1 MKKNNF
7 KIVKIDKSKN
17 LFNYEKKILINELIL
32 DLKLGYYDFEKEKAQ
47 KVKFSLEIDYQDKK
61 PSNDKDI
68 KSIVNYGTIVKFIT
82 KLIKKKHYNFLETLA
97 EAVFDELFKDKR
109 IAKIMLKIEK
119 LEILKQCSS
128 VGIQI
133 TKKEVMISSEIGKEV
148 IKKELPLIPKL
159 PGVYRMLNDKG
170 DILYVGKAKNLP
182 NRLKSYV
189 SEKNHI
195 IRTERMLSQT
205 RKLEITTTSNESEAL
220 LLEANLIKKYK
231 PKFNILLRDDKSFPF
246 IFIGNK
252 DKWPQIK
259 RHRGKKTKK
268 GFYFGPFASAG
279 SANWTIKMIQKI
291 FHLRVCD
298 DTVFKNRERPCIL
311 YQIKRC
317 SGPCV
322 GYIEKNEYKKTVDD
336 AIEFVSGKSRKIQK
350 SLSDQMEKA
359 SDNLDFEKAG
369 ILRDR
374 IKSLNIIQSSQRIN
388 EANLIEADVIA
399 GYKESGKTCIQ
410 VFFYRSKQ
418 NWGNQAFFPKHD
430 PDEKLSDILNSFVS
444 QFYENKSVP
453 SSIILSEEIKE
464 KILIEKTLS
473 QKEEK
478 QIDISIAK
486 KGSKLKVIN
495 QAIKNAKDSLTR
507 KLYES
512 QNNREL
518 FDAVA
523 NKFNL
528 ETNIN
533 LIEVYDNSH
542 IQGTNSVGA
551 LIAYGDEGF
560 IKKRYRKFNI
570 KIQKNEQDDY
580 GMMREVLNRRFKRAI
595 QEKDNYLTFPDLVLI
610 DGGKGQY
617 SVARET
623 LNELGLHDL
632 PIVAI
637 AKGKQRNSGNETFF
651 HNGKEFKF
659 IKNDPTLFFLQ
670 RIRDESHRFAI
681 SAHRA
686 KRKKGISKSLLD
698 QIEGI
703 GSIRKRALLNHF
715 GSARAVESASLD
727 EIKSVEGVEAKV
739 AKKIYN
745 FFHE

>member
-1 MKKNNF
+1 
-7 KIVKIDKSKN
+7 
-17 LFNYEKKILINELIL
+17 
-32 DLKLGYYDFEKEKAQ
+32 
-47 KVKFSLEIDYQDKK
+47 
-61 PSNDKDI
+61 
-68 KSIVNYGTIVKFIT
+68 
-82 KLIKKKHYNFLETLA
+82 
-97 EAVFDELFKDKR
+97 
-109 IAKIMLKIEK
+109 
-119 LEILKQCSS
+119 
-128 VGIQI
+128 
-133 TKKEVMISSEIGKEV
+133 MISSDIGKKV

-159 PGVYRMLNDKG
+159 PGVYRMLNDKNE
-170 DILYVGKAKNLP
+170 ILYVGKAKNLP
-182 NRLKSYV
+182 NRLKSYIA
-189 SEKNHI
+189 EKNHV

-205 RKLEITTTSNESEAL
+205 KKLEITTTSNESEAL
-220 LLEANLIKKYK
+220 LLEANLIKKHK

-259 RHRGKKTKK
+259 RYRGKKDKE

-311 YQIKRC
+311 YEIKRC

-322 GYIEKNEYKKTVDD
+322 GYIKKEEYKKTVND

-359 SDNLDFEKAG
+359 SEDLDFEKAV

-418 NWGNQAFFPKHD
+418 NWGNQSFFPKHD
-430 PDEKLSDILNSFVS
+430 PDEKLSNILNSFVS

-453 SSIILSEEIKE
+453 SSIILSEQIEE
-464 KILIEKTLS
+464 KVLIEKTLS
-473 QKEEK
+473 QKEK
-478 QIDISIAK
+478 RQINISVAK

-495 QAIKNAKDSLTR
+495 NAIKNAKDSLNR

-523 NKFNL
+523 KKFNL

-551 LIAYGDEGF
+551 LITYGDEGF

-570 KIQKNEQDDY
+570 KVQKNKQDDY
-580 GMMREVLNRRFKRAI
+580 GMMREILNRRFKRAV
-595 QEKDNYLTFPDLVLI
+595 QEKDNYLTFPDLVLV

-623 LNELGLHDL
+623 LNELGLHDI
-632 PIVAI
+632 PILAI
-637 AKGKQRNSGNETFF
+637 AKGKFRNSGNETFF

-659 IKNDPTLFFLQ
+659 AKNDPTLFFLQ

-681 SAHRA
+681 STHRA

-727 EIKSVEGVEAKV
+727 EIKSVEGVEVKV

>member
-1 MKKNNF
+1 
-7 KIVKIDKSKN
+7 
-17 LFNYEKKILINELIL
+17 
-32 DLKLGYYDFEKEKAQ
+32 
-47 KVKFSLEIDYQDKK
+47 
-61 PSNDKDI
+61 
-68 KSIVNYGTIVKFIT
+68 
-82 KLIKKKHYNFLETLA
+82 
-97 EAVFDELFKDKR
+97 
-109 IAKIMLKIEK
+109 
-119 LEILKQCSS
+119 
-128 VGIQI
+128 
-133 TKKEVMISSEIGKEV
+133 MISSDIGKEV
-148 IKKELPLIPKL
+148 IKKELSLIPKL
-159 PGVYRMLNDKG
+159 PGIYKMLNSKNE
-170 DILYVGKAKNLP
+170 ILYVGKAKNLP

-189 SEKNHI
+189 SEKSHI

-205 RKLEITTTSNESEAL
+205 TKLEITSTSNESEAL

-246 IFIGNK
+246 IFISNK
-252 DKWPQIK
+252 ENWPQIK
-259 RHRGKKTKK
+259 KHRGKKNKE
-268 GFYFGPFASAG
+268 GFFFGPFASAG

-291 FHLRVCD
+291 FQIRVCD

-322 GYIEKNEYKKTVDD
+322 GYIEENEYKKTVED

-350 SLSDQMEKA
+350 NLSNQMEKA
-359 SDNLDFEKAG
+359 SEELDFEKAT

-388 EANLIEADVIA
+388 EANLVEADVIA

-410 VFFYRSKQ
+410 VFFYRAKQ
-418 NWGNQAFFPKHD
+418 NWGNQSFFPKHD
-430 PDEKLSDILNSFVS
+430 PEENLTEIINSFIS

-453 SSIILSEEIKE
+453 ASIILSEEIKE
-464 KILIEKTLS
+464 KKLIEKTLS
-473 QKEEK
+473 QKENK
-478 QIDISIAK
+478 QITISVVK

-495 QAIKNAKDSLTR
+495 QALKNAKDSLNR

-512 QNNREL
+512 KNNKDL
-518 FDAVA
+518 FEAVSK
-523 NKFNL
+523 KFNL

-551 LIAYGDEGF
+551 LITYGDDGF

-570 KIQKNEQDDY
+570 KIQKNVQDDY
-580 GMMREVLNRRFKRAI
+580 GMMIEVLNRRFKRVV
-595 QEKDNYLTFPDLVLI
+595 QEKDDYLTLPDLVLI

-623 LNELGLHDL
+623 MNELGLHSI
-632 PIVAI
+632 PVIAI
-637 AKGKQRNSGNETFF
+637 AKGKFRNSGNETFF
-651 HNGKEFKF
+651 NNGKTYKF
-659 IKNDPTLFFLQ
+659 QKNDPTLFFLQ
-670 RIRDESHRFAI
+670 RLRDESHRFAI

-686 KRKKGISKSLLD
+686 KRKKSISKSLLD
-698 QIEGI
+698 QIQGI
-703 GSIRKRALLNHF
+703 GSMRKRALLNHF

-727 EIKSVEGVEAKV
+727 EIKSVQGVEEKV

>member
-1 MKKNNF
+1 
-7 KIVKIDKSKN
+7 
-17 LFNYEKKILINELIL
+17 
-32 DLKLGYYDFEKEKAQ
+32 
-47 KVKFSLEIDYQDKK
+47 
-61 PSNDKDI
+61 
-68 KSIVNYGTIVKFIT
+68 
-82 KLIKKKHYNFLETLA
+82 
-97 EAVFDELFKDKR
+97 
-109 IAKIMLKIEK
+109 
-119 LEILKQCSS
+119 
-128 VGIQI
+128 
-133 TKKEVMISSEIGKEV
+133 MISSDIGKEV

-159 PGVYRMLNDKG
+159 PGVYRMLNLNNE
-170 DILYVGKAKNLP
+170 ILYVGKAKNLP

-205 RKLEITTTSNESEAL
+205 KRLEITTTSNESEAL
-220 LLEANLIKKYK
+220 LLEANLIKKHK

-246 IFIGNK
+246 VFIGNK

-259 RHRGKKTKK
+259 KHRGKKSKE
-268 GFYFGPFASAG
+268 GFFFGPFASAG

-291 FHLRVCD
+291 FHLRVCE

-322 GYIEKNEYKKTVDD
+322 GYISEQEYKQTVKDS
-336 AIEFVSGKSRKIQK
+336 IEFISGKSRKIQK

-359 SDNLDFEKAG
+359 SDELDFEKAT

-374 IKSLNIIQSSQRIN
+374 IKALNIIQSSQKIN
-388 EANLIEADVIA
+388 EANLVEADVIA

-430 PDEKLSDILNSFVS
+430 PDENLKDILNSFVS

-453 SSIILSEEIKE
+453 KLLIINEEIKE
-464 KILIEKTLS
+464 KKLIEKTLS
-473 QKEEK
+473 KKENK
-478 QIDISIAK
+478 QINISVAK
-486 KGSKLKVIN
+486 QGSKLKVIN
-495 QAIKNAKDSLTR
+495 QAIKNAKDSLNR

-512 QNNREL
+512 QNNKEL
-518 FDAVA
+518 FEKVSK
-523 NKFNL
+523 KFNL

-542 IQGTNSVGA
+542 IQGSNSVGA
-551 LIAYGDEGF
+551 MIAYGDDGF

-570 KIQKNEQDDY
+570 KTQKNLQDDY
-580 GMMREVLNRRFKRAI
+580 GMMKEVLGRRFKRAV
-595 QEKDNYLTFPDLVLI
+595 QEKDNFLSLPDLVLI

-623 LNELGLHDL
+623 MNELGLHNL

-637 AKGKQRNSGNETFF
+637 AKGKFRNSGNETFF
-651 HNGKEFKF
+651 YNGKEFKF
-659 IKNDPTLFFLQ
+659 LKNDPTLFFLQ
-670 RIRDESHRFAI
+670 RLRDESHRFAI

-686 KRKKGISKSLLD
+686 KRKKGISRSLLD
-698 QIEGI
+698 QITGV

-715 GSARAVESASLD
+715 GSARSVESASLD
-727 EIKSVEGVEAKV
+727 EIKSVEGVEEKV

>member
-1 MKKNNF
+1 
-7 KIVKIDKSKN
+7 
-17 LFNYEKKILINELIL
+17 
-32 DLKLGYYDFEKEKAQ
+32 
-47 KVKFSLEIDYQDKK
+47 
-61 PSNDKDI
+61 
-68 KSIVNYGTIVKFIT
+68 
-82 KLIKKKHYNFLETLA
+82 
-97 EAVFDELFKDKR
+97 
-109 IAKIMLKIEK
+109 ML
-119 LEILKQCSS
+119 
-128 VGIQI
+128 
-133 TKKEVMISSEIGKEV
+133 SSETGKEV
-148 IKKELPLIPKL
+148 IKKELPLMPKL
-159 PGVYRMLNDKG
+159 PGVYRMLNSKNE
-170 DILYVGKAKNLP
+170 ILYVGKAKNLT

-205 RKLEITTTSNESEAL
+205 KKLEITTTSNESEAL

-231 PKFNILLRDDKSFPF
+231 PKYNILLRDDKSFPF

-252 DKWPQIK
+252 EKWPQIK
-259 RHRGKKTKK
+259 RHRGKKNKE

-322 GYIEKNEYKKTVDD
+322 GYIKNDEYKQTVED

-350 SLSDQMEKA
+350 NLSQQMEKA
-359 SDNLDFEKAG
+359 SEELDFERAT

-430 PDEKLSDILNSFVS
+430 PDESLKEILNSFIS

-453 SSIILSEEIKE
+453 KLIIINEEIKE
-464 KILIEKTLS
+464 KTLIEKTLS
-473 QKEEK
+473 KKESKE
-478 QIDISIAK
+478 INISVAK

-495 QAIKNAKDSLTR
+495 QAIKNAKDSLNR

-512 QNNREL
+512 QNNRDL
-518 FDAVA
+518 FDKVA
-523 NKFNL
+523 KKFDL
-528 ETNIN
+528 ETNVS
-533 LIEVYDNSH
+533 LVEVYDNSH

-551 LIAYGDEGF
+551 LITFGEEGF

-570 KIQKNEQDDY
+570 KIKQNEQDDY
-580 GMMREVLNRRFKRAI
+580 GMMKEVLNRRFKKAI
-595 QEKDNYLTFPDLVLI
+595 QEKDNYLSFPDLVLI

-617 SVARET
+617 STARET
-623 LNELGLHDL
+623 LNELGLHDI
-632 PIVAI
+632 PIIAI
-637 AKGKQRNSGNETFF
+637 AKGKFRNSGDETFF
-651 HNGKEFKF
+651 HNGKSFKF
-659 IKNDPTLFFLQ
+659 QKNDPTLFFLQ
-670 RIRDESHRFAI
+670 RMRDEAHRFAI

-727 EIKSVEGVEAKV
+727 EIKTVEGVEEKV

>member
-1 MKKNNF
+1 
-7 KIVKIDKSKN
+7 
-17 LFNYEKKILINELIL
+17 
-32 DLKLGYYDFEKEKAQ
+32 
-47 KVKFSLEIDYQDKK
+47 
-61 PSNDKDI
+61 
-68 KSIVNYGTIVKFIT
+68 
-82 KLIKKKHYNFLETLA
+82 
-97 EAVFDELFKDKR
+97 
-109 IAKIMLKIEK
+109 
-119 LEILKQCSS
+119 
-128 VGIQI
+128 
-133 TKKEVMISSEIGKEV
+133 MISSEIGKEV
-148 IKKELPLIPKL
+148 IKKELPLIPKS
-159 PGVYRMLNDKG
+159 PGVYRMLNSKNDV
-170 DILYVGKAKNLP
+170 LYVGKAKNLP

-205 RKLEITTTSNESEAL
+205 TKVEIILTSNESEAL
-220 LLEANLIKKYK
+220 LLEANLIKKFK

-259 RHRGKKTKK
+259 RHRGKKSKE

-322 GYIEKNEYKKTVDD
+322 GYVKENDYKSTVND

-350 SLSDQMEKA
+350 NLSSQMEIA
-359 SDNLDFEKAG
+359 SEELDFEKAA
-369 ILRDR
+369 IIRDR
-374 IKSLNIIQSSQRIN
+374 IKSLNIIQSSQRVN
-388 EANLIEADVIA
+388 EANLVEADVIA

-444 QFYENKSVP
+444 QFYENKTVP
-453 SSIILSEEIKE
+453 SSIILSEEIRE

-473 QKEEK
+473 EKEDK
-478 QIDISIAK
+478 QISISVAK
-486 KGSKLKVIN
+486 KGSKLKVIS
-495 QAIKNAKDSLTR
+495 QAIKNAKDSLNR
-507 KLYES
+507 KIYES
-512 QNNREL
+512 QNNRDL
-518 FDAVA
+518 FESVSK
-523 NKFNL
+523 KFNL

-551 LIAYGDEGF
+551 LITYGEEGF
-560 IKKRYRKFNI
+560 VKKRYRKFNI
-570 KIQKNEQDDY
+570 KILKNKQDDY
-580 GMMREVLNRRFKRAI
+580 GMMKEVLNRRFRRAV
-595 QEKDNYLTFPDLVLI
+595 QEKDNYLTLPDLVLI

-623 LNELGLHDL
+623 MNELGLHDI
-632 PIVAI
+632 PIIAI
-637 AKGKQRNSGNETFF
+637 AKGKFRNSGNETFF
-651 HNGKEFKF
+651 NNGKEFKF
-659 IKNDPTLFFLQ
+659 SKNDPTLFFLQ
-670 RIRDESHRFAI
+670 RIRDEAHRFAI

-698 QIEGI
+698 QIDGI

-715 GSARAVESASLD
+715 GSVRAVESASFD
-727 EIKSVEGVEAKV
+727 EIKSVEGVEEKV

-745 FFHE
+745 YFHE

>member
-1 MKKNNF
+1 
-7 KIVKIDKSKN
+7 
-17 LFNYEKKILINELIL
+17 
-32 DLKLGYYDFEKEKAQ
+32 
-47 KVKFSLEIDYQDKK
+47 
-61 PSNDKDI
+61 
-68 KSIVNYGTIVKFIT
+68 
-82 KLIKKKHYNFLETLA
+82 
-97 EAVFDELFKDKR
+97 
-109 IAKIMLKIEK
+109 ML
-119 LEILKQCSS
+119 
-128 VGIQI
+128 
-133 TKKEVMISSEIGKEV
+133 SSETGKEV
-148 IKKELPLIPKL
+148 IKKELPLMPKL
-159 PGVYRMLNDKG
+159 PGVYRMLNSKNE
-170 DILYVGKAKNLP
+170 ILYVGKAKNLT

-205 RKLEITTTSNESEAL
+205 KKLEITTTSNESEAL

-231 PKFNILLRDDKSFPF
+231 PKYNILLRDDKSFPF

-252 DKWPQIK
+252 EKWPQIK
-259 RHRGKKTKK
+259 RHRGKKNKE

-322 GYIEKNEYKKTVDD
+322 GYIKNDEYKQTVDD

-350 SLSDQMEKA
+350 NLSQQMEKA
-359 SDNLDFEKAG
+359 SEELDFERAT

-430 PDEKLSDILNSFVS
+430 PDESLKEILNSFIS

-453 SSIILSEEIKE
+453 KLIIINEEIKE
-464 KILIEKTLS
+464 KTLIEKTLS
-473 QKEEK
+473 KKESKE
-478 QIDISIAK
+478 INISVAK

-495 QAIKNAKDSLTR
+495 QAIKNAKDSLNR

-512 QNNREL
+512 QNNRDL
-518 FDAVA
+518 FDKVA
-523 NKFNL
+523 KKFDL
-528 ETNIN
+528 ETNVS
-533 LIEVYDNSH
+533 LVEVYDNSH

-551 LIAYGDEGF
+551 LITFGEEGF

-570 KIQKNEQDDY
+570 KIKQNEQDDY
-580 GMMREVLNRRFKRAI
+580 GMMKEVLNRRFKKAI
-595 QEKDNYLTFPDLVLI
+595 QEKDNYLSFPDLVLI

-617 SVARET
+617 STARET
-623 LNELGLHDL
+623 LNELGLHDI
-632 PIVAI
+632 PIIAI
-637 AKGKQRNSGNETFF
+637 AKGKFRNSGDETFF
-651 HNGKEFKF
+651 HNGKSFKF
-659 IKNDPTLFFLQ
+659 QKNDPTLFFLQ
-670 RIRDESHRFAI
+670 RIRDEAHRFAI

-727 EIKSVEGVEAKV
+727 EIKTVEGVEEKV

>member
-1 MKKNNF
+1 MK
-7 KIVKIDKSKN
+7 SS
-17 LFNYEKKILINELIL
+17 
-32 DLKLGYYDFEKEKAQ
+32 DL
-47 KVKFSLEIDYQDKK
+47 
-61 PSNDKDI
+61 
-68 KSIVNYGTIVKFIT
+68 
-82 KLIKKKHYNFLETLA
+82 
-97 EAVFDELFKDKR
+97 
-109 IAKIMLKIEK
+109 
-119 LEILKQCSS
+119 
-128 VGIQI
+128 
-133 TKKEVMISSEIGKEV
+133 GKEV
-148 IKKELPLIPKL
+148 IKKELPLITKS
-159 PGVYRMLNDKG
+159 PGVYRMINHKG

-189 SEKNHI
+189 SEKNQI

-205 RKLEITTTSNESEAL
+205 HKIEITTTSNESEAL
-220 LLEANLIKKYK
+220 LLEANLIKKFK
-231 PKFNILLRDDKSFPF
+231 PKFNILLKDDKSFPF
-246 IFIGNK
+246 IYIGNK
-252 DKWPQIK
+252 NKWPQLTK
-259 RHRGKKTKK
+259 HRGKKDKD

-291 FHLRVCD
+291 FQLRVCD
-298 DTVFKNRERPCIL
+298 DTVFKNRTRPCIL

-322 GYIEKNEYKKTVDD
+322 GYIDENEYKKTVED
-336 AIEFVSGKSRKIQK
+336 AIKFVSGKSRKIQIN
-350 SLSDQMEKA
+350 LSEQMEKA
-359 SDNLDFEKAG
+359 SEELDFEKAA

-388 EANLIEADVIA
+388 EANLVEADVIA
-399 GYKESGKTCIQ
+399 GYKESGKTCVQ

-430 PDEKLSDILNSFVS
+430 PDESLKDIINSFVA

-453 SSIILSEEIKE
+453 KSIILSEDIKE
-464 KILIEKTLS
+464 KSLLEKTLS
-473 QKEEK
+473 QKEK
-478 QIDISIAK
+478 KDINISVAR

-495 QAIKNAKDSLTR
+495 QAIKNAKDDLNR

-512 QNNREL
+512 QNNKEL
-518 FDAVA
+518 FEEVSK
-523 NKFNL
+523 KFNL

-551 LIAYGDEGF
+551 LITYGDEGF

-580 GMMREVLNRRFKRAI
+580 GMMKEVLNRRFKRAI
-595 QEKDNYLTFPDLVLI
+595 QEKDNFLSFPDLILV

-617 SVARET
+617 SVARDAM
-623 LNELGLHDL
+623 NELGLHDI
-632 PIVAI
+632 PIIAI
-637 AKGKQRNSGNETFF
+637 AKGKYRNSGNEKFF
-651 HNGKEFKF
+651 HNGKEYKF
-659 IKNDPTLFFLQ
+659 QKNDPTLFFLQ
-670 RIRDESHRFAI
+670 RLRDEAHRFAV

-686 KRKKGISKSLLD
+686 KRKKSISKSLLD
-698 QIEGI
+698 QIDGI

-715 GSARAVESASLD
+715 GSARAVESASID
-727 EIKSVEGVEAKV
+727 EINSVEGVEEKV

>member
-1 MKKNNF
+1 
-7 KIVKIDKSKN
+7 
-17 LFNYEKKILINELIL
+17 
-32 DLKLGYYDFEKEKAQ
+32 
-47 KVKFSLEIDYQDKK
+47 
-61 PSNDKDI
+61 
-68 KSIVNYGTIVKFIT
+68 
-82 KLIKKKHYNFLETLA
+82 
-97 EAVFDELFKDKR
+97 
-109 IAKIMLKIEK
+109 
-119 LEILKQCSS
+119 
-128 VGIQI
+128 
-133 TKKEVMISSEIGKEV
+133 MISSELGKEV
-148 IKKELPLIPKL
+148 IKKELTLIPKL
-159 PGVYRMLNDKG
+159 PGVYRMLNSKNE
-170 DILYVGKAKNLP
+170 ILYVGKAKNLP

-220 LLEANLIKKYK
+220 LLEANLIKKHK

-252 DKWPQIK
+252 DQWSQIK
-259 RHRGKKTKK
+259 RHRGKKTKE

-322 GYIEKNEYKKTVDD
+322 GYVSKEDYKQSVED
-336 AIEFVSGKSRKIQK
+336 AIEFVSGKSRRIQK
-350 SLSDQMEKA
+350 NLSNQMEQA
-359 SDNLDFEKAG
+359 SNGLDFEKAV

-374 IKSLNIIQSSQRIN
+374 IKALNIIQSSQRIN
-388 EANLIEADVIA
+388 EANLVEADVVA
-399 GYKESGKTCIQ
+399 GYKESGRTCIQ

-430 PDEKLSDILNSFVS
+430 PDEKLDEILNSFIS

-453 SSIILSEEIKE
+453 SSIIVSEEIKE
-464 KILIEKTLS
+464 KVLIEKTLTI
-473 QKEEK
+473 KEGK
-478 QIDISIAK
+478 QINISVAK

-495 QAIKNAKDSLTR
+495 QAIKNAKDSLNR

-518 FDAVA
+518 FDSVA
-523 NKFNL
+523 KKFNL

-551 LIAYGDEGF
+551 LITYGDEGF

-570 KIQKNEQDDY
+570 KHKKNEQDDY
-580 GMMREVLNRRFKRAI
+580 GMMREVLSRRFKRAV
-595 QEKDNYLTFPDLVLI
+595 QEKDNYLTFPDLVLV

-617 SVARET
+617 SVARES
-623 LNELGLHDL
+623 LNELGLHDIPL
-632 PIVAI
+632 IAI
-637 AKGKQRNSGNETFF
+637 AKGKFRNSGNETFF

-659 IKNDPTLFFLQ
+659 SRNDPTLFFLQ

-686 KRKKGISKSLLD
+686 KRKRGISKSLLD

-715 GSARAVESASLD
+715 GSARSVESASLD
-727 EIKSVEGVEAKV
+727 EIKSVEGVEEKV